1 MATAKSGVVGRV
13 ALRNSLLGFSK
24 RALTQKKADTVEA
37 ALTAG
42 VIAKNVG
49 QNTIAQTPSSL
60 SPGKVGRIWTG
71 AMFND
76 FDATV
81 TQTGNRITVKYG
93 WIKRKQKYYK
103 TQEYGGFFIGKTITP
118 MHAMAN
124 ATVAA
129 QDYLNSKGIK

>member
-1 MATAKSGVVGRV
+1 
-13 ALRNSLLGFSK
+13 
-24 RALTQKKADTVEA
+24 
-37 ALTAG
+37 
-42 VIAKNVG
+42 
-49 QNTIAQTPSSL
+49 
-60 SPGKVGRIWTG
+60 
-71 AMFND
+71 MFND
-76 FDATV
+76 FDASV
-81 TQTGNRITVKYG
+81 TQTGNRITVQYG

>member
-24 RALTQKKADTVEA
+24 RALAQKKAQTVEA
-37 ALTAG
+37 ALVAG
-42 VIAKNVG
+42 IIAKNTG
-49 QNTIAQTPSSL
+49 QNTIATAPSSL
-60 SPGKVGRIWTG
+60 KPGKIGRIWTG
-71 AMFND
+71 AMYND
-76 FDATV
+76 FDSDV